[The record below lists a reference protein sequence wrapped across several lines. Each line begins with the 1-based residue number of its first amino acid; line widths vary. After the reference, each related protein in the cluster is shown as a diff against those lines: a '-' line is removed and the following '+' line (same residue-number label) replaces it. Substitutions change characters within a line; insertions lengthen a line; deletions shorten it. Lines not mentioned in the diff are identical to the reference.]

1 MFVPARV
8 PSLFVLFGRG
18 VASVASAVSRRL
30 ERTGGRPGRLRQRCS
45 GRVPF
50 SDVDAPEER
59 SILHRESEGKPVA
72 DRARAREV
80 LSSAVLIGSPPAFF
94 REPAR
99 RPGVAAAAAA
109 KTASVASFAEL
120 ARVETLGIS
129 RLITVRPEGGWRGLR
144 LA

>member
-1 MFVPARV
+1 M
-8 PSLFVLFGRG
+8 
-18 VASVASAVSRRL
+18 
-30 ERTGGRPGRLRQRCS
+30 ERTGGRPGRLRQRRS

-109 KTASVASFAEL
+109 AAKTASVASFAEL